1 MKEII
6 KTLNDHGVGVYD
18 EKRSSFIACS
28 APISSEEEAFIFI
41 KDMKGW
47 HKKADHY
54 VYAYTVYDE
63 ENALISRYSDD
74 KEPQGTAGQPILGV
88 FQSQNIENAASV
100 VARYYGGTPLG
111 AAGLTRAYRK
121 VAGMA
126 VHESGIIHKVL
137 YDELFITMDYS
148 MYNNVY
154 YMLHS
159 NTRADLMSLK
169 YKIVQEEFGEKIR
182 IHMYTAV
189 ADTKKMCELL
199 KDAALGRIS
208 IRIEEKKGRYRI

>member
-1 MKEII
+1 
-6 KTLNDHGVGVYD
+6 
-18 EKRSSFIACS
+18 
-28 APISSEEEAFIFI
+28 
-41 KDMKGW
+41 
-47 HKKADHY
+47 
-54 VYAYTVYDE
+54 
-63 ENALISRYSDD
+63 
-74 KEPQGTAGQPILGV
+74 
-88 FQSQNIENAASV
+88 
-100 VARYYGGTPLG
+100 
-111 AAGLTRAYRK
+111 
-121 VAGMA
+121 MA

>member
-74 KEPQGTAGQPILGV
+74 KEPQGTAGQPIQV
-88 FQSQNIENAASV
+88 FS
-100 VARYYGGTPLG
+100 
-111 AAGLTRAYRK
+111 RA
-121 VAGMA
+121 
-126 VHESGIIHKVL
+126 
-137 YDELFITMDYS
+137 
-148 MYNNVY
+148 
-154 YMLHS
+154 
-159 NTRADLMSLK
+159 
-169 YKIVQEEFGEKIR
+169 
-182 IHMYTAV
+182 
-189 ADTKKMCELL
+189 
-199 KDAALGRIS
+199 RIS
-208 IRIEEKKGRYRI
+208 KMRRL

>member
-6 KTLNDHGVGVYD
+6 KTLNDHGVGIYD

-28 APISSEEEAFIFI
+28 APISSEEEAFNFI

-74 KEPQGTAGQPILGV
+74 REPQGTAGQPILGV
-88 FQSQNIENAASV
+88 FQSQNIENAAIV
-100 VARYYGGTPLG
+100 VARYYVGTPLG

-121 VAGMA
+121 VAGIA
-126 VHESGIIHKVL
+126 VHESGLIARQLSLSQTETTLTTNYMVNSP
-137 YDELFITMDYS
+137 DAVNSCASNLFKQR
-148 MYNNVY
+148 V
-154 YMLHS
+154 
-159 NTRADLMSLK
+159 RR
-169 YKIVQEEFGEKIR
+169 IR
-182 IHMYTAV
+182 
-189 ADTKKMCELL
+189 
-199 KDAALGRIS
+199 RI
-208 IRIEEKKGRYRI
+208 RRV

>member
-88 FQSQNIENAASV
+88 FQSQNRKCGDCSGALLRRNSAWRCRPY
-100 VARYYGGTPLG
+100 ARIPEGCG
-111 AAGLTRAYRK
+111 
-121 VAGMA
+121 
-126 VHESGIIHKVL
+126 
-137 YDELFITMDYS
+137 
-148 MYNNVY
+148 N
-154 YMLHS
+154 
-159 NTRADLMSLK
+159 
-169 YKIVQEEFGEKIR
+169 
-182 IHMYTAV
+182 
-189 ADTKKMCELL
+189 
-199 KDAALGRIS
+199 GRS
-208 IRIEEKKGRYRI
+208 RERNHT